1 MQNVSLSSEEPQ
13 LCHEAY
19 NYLRYLFSYM
29 AVQISKNK
37 NAMIEGRKKDTQLF
51 RLSFP
56 LFGAS
61 RMAKI
66 LFKQHFDTNAG
77 AIDWDSNTGV
87 MLSGKMSISS

>member
-1 MQNVSLSSEEPQ
+1 ME
-13 LCHEAY
+13 
-19 NYLRYLFSYM
+19 
-29 AVQISKNK
+29 VQISKNK
-37 NAMIEGRKKDTQLF
+37 NAMSEGGKKTSNY
-51 RLSFP
+51 LSLLSS